1 MIEPKAAAVVN
12 ENDRLLGVVNRHKFF
27 EIPEEY
33 RKTVK
38 LDSVMIKDPFFA
50 YITDSLHNALV
61 RLSSN
66 ELQEMPVLS
75 NEDNRVLGI
84 VTISDLVKL
93 YDKEVEKIM
102 EVRKDNGSII
112 SSSVDDSETT
122 NSNPN
127 QNLKKQ

>member
-1 MIEPKAAAVVN
+1 M
-12 ENDRLLGVVNRHKFF
+12 VNRHKFF

-38 LDSVMIKDPFFA
+38 LDSIMIKDPFFA

-66 ELQEMPVLS
+66 ELQEMPVVS

-93 YDKEVEKIM
+93 YDKEVEKVM
-102 EVRKDNGSII
+102 KVRKDNGSVRSE
-112 SSSVDDSETT
+112 SSDSDSD
-122 NSNPN
+122 SNPE
-127 QNLKKQ
+127 QNLKKL

>member
-1 MIEPKAAAVVN
+1 M
-12 ENDRLLGVVNRHKFF
+12 NRHKFF

-38 LDSVMIKDPFFA
+38 LDSIMIKDPFFA

-66 ELQEMPVLS
+66 ELQEMPVVS

-84 VTISDLVKL
+84 VTISDVVKL
-93 YDKEVEKIM
+93 YDKEVEKVM
-102 EVRKDNGSII
+102 KLRKDNGSVRSE
-112 SSSVDDSETT
+112 SSDSD
-122 NSNPN
+122 SNPE
-127 QNLKKQ
+127 QNLKKL

>member
-1 MIEPKAAAVVN
+1 MIEPRRAVVVN

-38 LDSVMIKDPFFA
+38 LDSIMIKDPFFA

-102 EVRKDNGSII
+102 EVRKDNGSMV
-112 SSSVDDSETT
+112 SSSVEDSGSSD
-122 NSNPN
+122 SNPN
-127 QNLKKQ
+127 QNLKKP

>member
-1 MIEPKAAAVVN
+1 M
-12 ENDRLLGVVNRHKFF
+12 VNRHKFF

-38 LDSVMIKDPFFA
+38 LDSIMIKDPFFA

-66 ELQEMPVLS
+66 ELQEMPVVS
-75 NEDNRVLGI
+75 NEDNRVLGV

-93 YDKEVEKIM
+93 YDKEVQKILKLKKNNSEKNNSDIL
-102 EVRKDNGSII
+102 
-112 SSSVDDSETT
+112 SSLNELESSHLD
-122 NSNPN
+122 SNPN
-127 QNLKKQ
+127 LDQDRTNTTKKETG

>member
-1 MIEPKAAAVVN
+1 
-12 ENDRLLGVVNRHKFF
+12 
-27 EIPEEY
+27 
-33 RKTVK
+33 
-38 LDSVMIKDPFFA
+38 MIKDPFFA

-102 EVRKDNGSII
+102 EFRKDNGSMI
-112 SSSVDDSETT
+112 SSSVDDSDTT

>member
-1 MIEPKAAAVVN
+1 M
-12 ENDRLLGVVNRHKFF
+12 
-27 EIPEEY
+27 
-33 RKTVK
+33 
-38 LDSVMIKDPFFA
+38 
-50 YITDSLHNALV
+50 TDSLHNALV

-102 EVRKDNGSII
+102 EVRKDNNSIV
-112 SSSVDDSETT
+112 SSSVEDSG
-122 NSNPN
+122 SSDSDPN
-127 QNLKKQ
+127 KNLKKP